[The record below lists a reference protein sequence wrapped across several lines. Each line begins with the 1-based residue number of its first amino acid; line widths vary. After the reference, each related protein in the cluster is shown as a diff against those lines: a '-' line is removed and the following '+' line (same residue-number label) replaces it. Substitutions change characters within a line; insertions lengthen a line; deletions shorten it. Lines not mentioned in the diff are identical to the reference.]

1 MQEYGLIL
9 GMFSVMPR
17 PAYQQGIN
25 RQWLRRT
32 RFDFFFPEFQNLS
45 EQAIENA
52 EIMAL
57 DEDETH
63 NVGIFGYQGRY
74 DEMRYKP
81 NMVVG
86 EMRDTFD
93 YWHLGRVF
101 DALTPPTLNSDFVEC
116 KPEDCKRVFAVQDVP
131 GLMVQFA
138 NIIKA
143 FRPLMIQAEPGLI
156 DHN

>member
-1 MQEYGLIL
+1 MAQ
-9 GMFSVMPR
+9 
-17 PAYQQGIN
+17 AYQV
-25 RQWLRRT
+25 
-32 RFDFFFPEFQNLS
+32 RFLFPEFQNLS

-57 DEDETH
+57 DADETH
-63 NVGIFGYQGRY
+63 NTGIFGYQGRY

-93 YWHLGRVF
+93 YWHLGRIF
-101 DALTPPTLNSDFVEC
+101 DALTPPVLNADFVSC
-116 KPEDCKRVFAVQDVP
+116 VPSKRVFAVQDVP
-131 GLMVQFA
+131 VLMVQFA

-143 FRPLMIQAEPGLI
+143 FRPLQIQAEPGLI